1 MFYSFN
7 LTSKPT
13 DKSYDFSIW
22 FKNHVFIFVFTQKN
36 SYYRST
42 GILVKET
49 QHAEYPSKYNLKKRF
64 KIQIQFKYLLF
75 LAIKVSK
82 GYHLLSCWEK
92 RKVYKKFRPHDYCA
106 RPEFCF
112 DVLNRYRCYCNSK
125 VLDIAKS
132 FAQLTPMRTKA
143 ADSRTKIFITLG
155 TQCRPNY
162 FFENRMFVEQRI
174 GPTFTYLRQF

>member
-1 MFYSFN
+1 
-7 LTSKPT
+7 
-13 DKSYDFSIW
+13 
-22 FKNHVFIFVFTQKN
+22 VFTQKN

-92 RKVYKKFRPHDYCA
+92 RKSLQKISTPRLLRSAGILFRRPQPVYGLVHLF
-106 RPEFCF
+106 
-112 DVLNRYRCYCNSK
+112 
-125 VLDIAKS
+125 
-132 FAQLTPMRTKA
+132 
-143 ADSRTKIFITLG
+143 
-155 TQCRPNY
+155 
-162 FFENRMFVEQRI
+162 
-174 GPTFTYLRQF
+174 